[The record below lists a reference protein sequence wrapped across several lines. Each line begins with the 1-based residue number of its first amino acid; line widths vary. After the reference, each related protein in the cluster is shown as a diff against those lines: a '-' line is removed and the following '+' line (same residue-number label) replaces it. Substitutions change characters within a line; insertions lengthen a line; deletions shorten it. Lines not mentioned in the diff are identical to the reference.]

1 MRGTGVYGGRA
12 PQPVADPGELSRE
25 MDRIQAERD
34 EYPADYAATPAGD
47 WDAQGEAHG
56 VAGPPR
62 RKRGPRST
70 AKDRPRTR
78 SGLT

>member
-25 MDRIQAERD
+25 MNRIQAERD

-47 WDAQGEAHG
+47 WDAQDEAHG
-56 VAGPPR
+56 EPGH
-62 RKRGPRST
+62 
-70 AKDRPRTR
+70 R
-78 SGLT
+78 SGSLGRAQL